1 MNYKKLN
8 NITGWVV
15 FAIATF
21 VYLSTMEQTTSL
33 WDCGEYITT
42 ANKLEV
48 GHPPGAPFFM
58 MLGRLFSAF
67 ASPENAAMMVNSM
80 SALSSSFSILFLFWS
95 ITMLGRKMAKK
106 NGEIDKNASIAI
118 LGAGLVGAL
127 SYTFTD
133 SFWFSAVEGEV
144 YAMSSF
150 FTAIVFWAILKWDVE
165 DDQYSTLEDKTS
177 ATHPNRWILF
187 ICYMIG
193 LSIGVHLLNLLAIP
207 AIVFVIYFKKYD
219 FSWKSFFIAGIASLV
234 VLGTIQSIIIPTTV
248 SLADWVERLFIDS
261 FGLPFNSGAFFF
273 LGALTLLIVIGLKW
287 TSNNGKALLN
297 TGILSLALVLMG
309 YSSFVMI
316 LVRSNANPPLDENN
330 PETLSQLHSYLQREQ
345 YGTWPILSGG
355 YWNSPAFSDCSE
367 DHLGPDKSSFMKV
380 YTLTTLSSAQEVST
394 SDTTVI
400 KELIKPLNLHVR
412 FFKRKSNKKFRY
424 SLIEKELSFVNE
436 WDLNEFRNQCD
447 TINKEFVSL
456 QLPNILSFESTI
468 KKGYIDNLKGKRG
481 EKLVLPE
488 YTTLFP
494 RMYRRGEGDNYKVWC
509 GYEGNQNKPLGPLG
523 FKNPQ
528 TGQLYEDRFKEYQ
541 GLMLNAN
548 NPSFPD
554 EYRNYWR
561 SEASKIYREGLFLPS
576 FLENMQ
582 FLFQYQLNWMYLR
595 YFLWNFSGRQND
607 VQGYGLTGGSS
618 KILEGNWLSGI
629 DFIDNQRLGPQ
640 ETMSDDIKLN
650 KGYNRYFM
658 LPLILGLIG
667 FFFHLIKHPKGWFV
681 VFLLFLLTGIA
692 IVIYLNQKPAEPRE
706 RDYAYAASF
715 YAFSFWIGIG
725 VWALFDF
732 ARNINFNHLK
742 KIATYTIGGSGLILL
757 AQYISGNG
765 MTLGLSLSYMSFVSL
780 MVIGLMFFLGKKYP
794 SHLMIAIV
802 PICLGL
808 FVPGILAFENWDDH
822 DRSNRSTAR
831 DFAANYLNSCDYN
844 AILFT
849 NGDNDT
855 FPLWYIQEVEG
866 VRTDVRVANMS
877 LLSTDWHINQMKK
890 RSYESDPLPINMR
903 ESVYR
908 SGSRD
913 YVLITPNDNTKYKSN
928 SQRLK
933 IQKTLDNL
941 QALLSKTGLDQN
953 SLNSLL
959 TQVFWIQDIA
969 DSLKKDDQDY
979 KSKSIGAGTLEL
991 IKKGYDVKKY
1001 KNKAKSFISL
1011 SGVNNM
1017 GNQINQVLTN
1027 ASKIISKWP
1036 ERWYSAQQ
1044 AIDFISDDRNKK
1056 FQNFSCNNESY
1067 LNFNNIYLE
1076 VNQENAI
1083 KNGIIDSADLK
1094 NPNYRPVLKWALKGS
1109 TLYKADLAVLSLLA
1123 NYQWERPV
1131 YFASI
1136 MGMQANRY
1144 LQKHMYCE
1152 GLTYKLSPVEYGGNG
1167 GTNVE
1172 KMVQLLRG
1180 EYILYKKEGLKDTIG
1195 FSWGNMKGEGVLVDY
1210 YTLRMV
1216 QNIRLQM
1223 MKLSNQLISKNRYNE
1238 AIEVLNLCFAEMPVE
1253 NEQVPADDICYYLCS
1268 NYFVSGDPLEGNRVG
1283 KTLAELQIQRLNH
1296 FVSMDKKHLDFVWKE
1311 LGNAMNMVEMLRQ
1324 ASSNNISS
1332 LLNDKLYKYANY
1344 KGQYDLKD
1352 WILDPSNRSLYEKDI
1367 NKGLRQFQMEQQRR
1381 LKEDKLML
1389 LNEAYSFLIKN
1400 ANNINTPEYFI
1411 SLGVLEETLYKAV
1424 IPKVKEK
1431 FNQNISKRFKFF
1443 YSRKKF
1449 SIEYSLLWS
1458 TPEIREKLVETGW
1471 MEEWGY

>member
-8 NITGWVV
+8 NITGWGV

-21 VYLSTMEQTTSL
+21 VYLFTMEQTTSL

-106 NGEIDKNASIAI
+106 NGELDKNSSIAI

-165 DDQYSTLEDKTS
+165 DDQYIVLEDKST
-177 ATHPNRWILF
+177 AKHPNRWILF

-207 AIVFVIYFKKYD
+207 AIVFVIYFKKYE
-219 FSWKSFFIAGIASLV
+219 FSWKSFLIAGITSLV
-234 VLGTIQSIIIPTTV
+234 VLGAIQSVIIPTTV

-273 LGALTLLIVIGLKW
+273 LGALTLLIVFGLKW
-287 TSNNGKALLN
+287 SSNKGKALLN

-330 PETLSQLHSYLQREQ
+330 PETLSQLHSYLKREQ
-345 YGTWPILSGG
+345 YGTWPILSGRF
-355 YWNSPAFSDCSE
+355 WNSPAFSDCSE

-380 YTLTTLSSAQEVST
+380 YTLTTLGSAQEVSK
-394 SDTTVI
+394 SDTAVI
-400 KELIKPLNLHVR
+400 KELIKPLNLHIR
-412 FFKRKSNKKFRY
+412 FFKGKSNKQYRY

-447 TINKEFVSL
+447 SINKEFNSF
-456 QLPNILSFESTI
+456 QLPNILSFESTV
-468 KKGYIDNLKGKRG
+468 KKGYIDNLKGKKG
-481 EKLVLPE
+481 DKLFLAE

-494 RMYRRGEGDNYKVWC
+494 RMYRQGEGDKYKVWC
-509 GYEGNQNKPLGPLG
+509 GYEGNTNKPLPAM
-523 FKNPQ
+523 
-528 TGQLYEDRFKEYQ
+528 GQINKMLQQNYTDRFQQYQ
-541 GLMLNAN
+541 ALMTYAN
-548 NPSFPD
+548 NASAPD
-554 EYRNYWR
+554 KQRQYLRGI
-561 SEASKIYREGLFLPS
+561 ATDLSKDGLFLPS
-576 FLENMQ
+576 FSENIQ

-640 ETMSDDIKLN
+640 ETLSDDIKLN

-667 FFFHLIKHPKGWFV
+667 FFFHLVKHPKGWFV

-725 VWALFDF
+725 VWALFDLGSSF
-732 ARNINFNHLK
+732 INSHSRNIKRSLNTDDVPSFWLNVSSFLVP
-742 KIATYTIGGSGLILL
+742 IVGLIIYLSKIDKEPAKAKSAGKVALWSFGINFLL
-757 AQYISGNG
+757 LTPAFLSGDFVMISI
-765 MTLGLSLSYMSFVSL
+765 LLYFVLVSFILTVLIYVVGRIFGVRGVAFTSIA
-780 MVIGLMFFLGKKYP
+780 IGL
-794 SHLMIAIV
+794 IV
-802 PICLGL
+802 PS
-808 FVPGILAFENWDDH
+808 ILAYENWDDH

-890 RSYESDPLPINMR
+890 RAYESDPLPINMR

-933 IQKTLDNL
+933 IQKSLNKL
-941 QALLSKTGLDQN
+941 QASLSNSGLDKN
-953 SLNSLL
+953 SLSSLL
-959 TQVFWIQDIA
+959 AQVFWIQDIA

-979 KSKSIGAGTLEL
+979 KSNSIGAGTLEL
-991 IKKGYDVKKY
+991 IKNGYDIKKY
-1001 KNKAKSFISL
+1001 KNKAKSFITL
-1011 SGVNNM
+1011 AGTNNI
-1017 GNQINQVLTN
+1017 GSQISQVLAN
-1027 ASKIISKWP
+1027 ASKTISKWP
-1036 ERWYSAQQ
+1036 ERWYSAQE

-1056 FQNFSCNNESY
+1056 FQSFSCNNESF

-1076 VNQENAI
+1076 VNEENAI

-1094 NPNYRPVLKWALKGS
+1094 KPNYRSVLKWALKGS
-1109 TLYKADLAVLSLLA
+1109 MLYKADLAVLSLLA
-1123 NYQWERPV
+1123 NYQWERPI

-1167 GTNVE
+1167 GTNID
-1172 KMVQLLRG
+1172 KMVQLFKG
-1180 EYILYKKEGLKDTIG
+1180 EYALKKRNNEIDSIEFL
-1195 FSWGNMKGEGVLVDY
+1195 WGNMKEKGVLVDY
-1210 YTLRMV
+1210 YTMRMV

-1223 MKLSNQLISKNRYNE
+1223 MKLSDQLIAENRYDE
-1238 AIEVLNLCFAEMPVE
+1238 AVEVLDLCFEEMPIE

-1268 NYFVSGDPLEGNRVG
+1268 NYFEAGDTLKGNEIG
-1283 KTLAELQIQRLNH
+1283 KKLAELQLQRLNH
-1296 FVSMDKKHLDFVWKE
+1296 FASMDKEHLSYVWSE
-1311 LGNAMNMVEMLRQ
+1311 LGKAMFNVEMLRE
-1324 ASSNNISS
+1324 ASLVDIDRNKMFEPD
-1332 LLNDKLYKYANY
+1332 NDNMSGSVSFAY
-1344 KGQYDLKD
+1344 KGVLANTDYDNICAKIKD
-1352 WILDPSNRSLYEKDI
+1352 VFVDNY
-1367 NKGLRQFQMEQQRR
+1367 
-1381 LKEDKLML
+1381 
-1389 LNEAYSFLIKN
+1389 
-1400 ANNINTPEYFI
+1400 
-1411 SLGVLEETLYKAV
+1411 
-1424 IPKVKEK
+1424 
-1431 FNQNISKRFKFF
+1431 
-1443 YSRKKF
+1443 
-1449 SIEYSLLWS
+1449 
-1458 TPEIREKLVETGW
+1458 REKSAFFSNQQKFPVYYTQL
-1471 MEEWGY
+1471 WGGSMK

>member
-106 NGEIDKNASIAI
+106 NGEIDKNASVAI

-165 DDQYSTLEDKTS
+165 DDQYSALEDKTS

-287 TSNNGKALLN
+287 SSNNGKALLN

-330 PETLSQLHSYLQREQ
+330 PETLSQLHSYLKREQ
-345 YGTWPILSGG
+345 YGTWPILSGRF
-355 YWNSPAFSDCSE
+355 WNSPAYSDCSE

-380 YTLTTLSSAQEVST
+380 YTLTTLGSAQEVSN

-412 FFKRKSNKKFRY
+412 FFKGKSNKKYRY

-436 WDLNEFRNQCD
+436 WDLNEFRTQCD

-468 KKGYIDNLKGKRG
+468 KKGYIDNLKGKKG
-481 EKLVLPE
+481 DKLFLPE

-494 RMYRRGEGDNYKVWC
+494 RMYRQGEGDKYKVWC
-509 GYEGNQNKPLGPLG
+509 GYEGNTNKPLPALG
-523 FKNPQ
+523 QINKMLQQNY
-528 TGQLYEDRFKEYQ
+528 TDRFQQYQ
-541 GLMLNAN
+541 ALMTYAN
-548 NPSFPD
+548 NASAPD
-554 EYRNYWR
+554 NQRQYLRGI
-561 SEASKIYREGLFLPS
+561 ATDLSKDGLFLPS
-576 FLENMQ
+576 FSENIQ

-640 ETMSDDIKLN
+640 ETISDDIKLN
-650 KGYNRYFM
+650 KGYNKYFM

-765 MTLGLSLSYMSFVSL
+765 MTLGLSLSYMTVVSL
-780 MVIGLMFFLGKKYP
+780 LVFGLMFFLGKKYP

-802 PICLGL
+802 PIGLGL
-808 FVPGILAFENWDDH
+808 FVPSILAFENWDDH
-822 DRSNRSTAR
+822 NRSNRSTAR

-890 RSYESDPLPINMR
+890 RAYESDPLPINMR

-941 QALLSKTGLDQN
+941 QALLGKSGLDQN

-969 DSLKKDDQDY
+969 DSLRKDDQDY
-979 KSKSIGAGTLEL
+979 KSKSISDGTLEL
-991 IKKGYDVKKY
+991 IKKGYDLTEY
-1001 KNKAKSFISL
+1001 KNKAKNFIAL
-1011 SGVNNM
+1011 AGVNNM
-1017 GNQINQVLTN
+1017 GGQISQVLTN

-1056 FQNFSCNNESY
+1056 FQSFSCNNESY

-1109 TLYKADLAVLSLLA
+1109 MLYKADLAVLSLLA
-1123 NYQWERPV
+1123 NYQWERPI

-1167 GTNVE
+1167 GTNIN
-1172 KMVQLLRG
+1172 KMVQLFKG
-1180 EYILYKKEGLKDTIG
+1180 EYALEKRNNQKDSIE
-1195 FSWGNMKGEGVLVDY
+1195 FLWGNMKEKGVLVDY
-1210 YTLRMV
+1210 YTMRMV

-1223 MKLSNQLISKNRYNE
+1223 MKLSDQLIAENRYDE
-1238 AIEVLNLCFAEMPVE
+1238 AVDILNLCFREMPVE

-1268 NYFVSGDPLEGNRVG
+1268 NYFEAGDTIKGNEIG
-1283 KTLAELQIQRLNH
+1283 KKLAELQLQRLNH
-1296 FVSMDKKHLDFVWKE
+1296 FASMDKEHLSYVWSE
-1311 LGNAMNMVEMLRQ
+1311 LGKALFNVEMLRE
-1324 ASSNNISS
+1324 ASLVDIDRNKMFEPDNNMSGS
-1332 LLNDKLYKYANY
+1332 VSFAY
-1344 KGQYDLKD
+1344 KGVLANTDYDNICAKIKD
-1352 WILDPSNRSLYEKDI
+1352 VFVDNY
-1367 NKGLRQFQMEQQRR
+1367 
-1381 LKEDKLML
+1381 
-1389 LNEAYSFLIKN
+1389 
-1400 ANNINTPEYFI
+1400 
-1411 SLGVLEETLYKAV
+1411 
-1424 IPKVKEK
+1424 
-1431 FNQNISKRFKFF
+1431 
-1443 YSRKKF
+1443 
-1449 SIEYSLLWS
+1449 
-1458 TPEIREKLVETGW
+1458 REKSTFFSNQQKFPVYYTQL
-1471 MEEWGY
+1471 WGGSMK

>member
-287 TSNNGKALLN
+287 SSNNGKALLN

-330 PETLSQLHSYLQREQ
+330 PETLSQLHSYLKREQ
-345 YGTWPILSGG
+345 YGTWPILSGRF
-355 YWNSPAFSDCSE
+355 WNSPAYSDCSE

-380 YTLTTLSSAQEVST
+380 YTLTTLGSAQEVST

-412 FFKRKSNKKFRY
+412 FFKGKSNKKYRY

-481 EKLVLPE
+481 DKLFLAE

-494 RMYRRGEGDNYKVWC
+494 RMYRQGEGDKYKVWC
-509 GYEGNQNKPLGPLG
+509 GYEGNTNKPLPALG
-523 FKNPQ
+523 QINKMLQQNY
-528 TGQLYEDRFKEYQ
+528 TDRFQQYQ
-541 GLMLNAN
+541 ALMTYAN
-548 NPSFPD
+548 NASAPD
-554 EYRNYWR
+554 NQRQYLRGI
-561 SEASKIYREGLFLPS
+561 ATDLSKDGLFLPS
-576 FLENMQ
+576 FSENIQ

-640 ETMSDDIKLN
+640 ETISDDIKLN

-765 MTLGLSLSYMSFVSL
+765 MTLGLSLSYMTVVSL
-780 MVIGLMFFLGKKYP
+780 LVFGLMFFLGKKYP

-802 PICLGL
+802 PIGLGL
-808 FVPGILAFENWDDH
+808 FVPSILAFENWDDH
-822 DRSNRSTAR
+822 NRSNRSTAR

-890 RSYESDPLPINMR
+890 RAYESDPLPINMR

-941 QALLSKTGLDQN
+941 QALLGKSGLDQN

-979 KSKSIGAGTLEL
+979 KSKSISDGTLEL
-991 IKKGYDVKKY
+991 IKKGYDLTEY
-1001 KNKAKSFISL
+1001 KNKAKNFIAL
-1011 SGVNNM
+1011 AGVNNM
-1017 GNQINQVLTN
+1017 GGQISQVLTN

-1056 FQNFSCNNESY
+1056 FQSFSCNNESY

-1083 KNGIIDSADLK
+1083 KNGIIDSTDLK

-1109 TLYKADLAVLSLLA
+1109 MLYKADLAVLSLLA
-1123 NYQWERPV
+1123 NYQWERPI

-1152 GLTYKLSPVEYGGNG
+1152 GLTYKLSPIEYGGNG
-1167 GTNVE
+1167 GTNIN
-1172 KMVQLLRG
+1172 KMVQLFKG
-1180 EYILYKKEGLKDTIG
+1180 EYALEKRNNQKDSIE
-1195 FSWGNMKGEGVLVDY
+1195 FLWGNMKEKGVLVDY
-1210 YTLRMV
+1210 YTMRMV

-1223 MKLSNQLISKNRYNE
+1223 MKLSDQLIAENRYDE
-1238 AIEVLNLCFAEMPVE
+1238 AVDILNLCFREMPVE

-1268 NYFVSGDPLEGNRVG
+1268 NYFEAGDTIKGNEIG
-1283 KTLAELQIQRLNH
+1283 KKLAELQLQRLNH
-1296 FVSMDKKHLDFVWKE
+1296 FASMDKEHLSYVWSE
-1311 LGNAMNMVEMLRQ
+1311 LGKALFNVEMLRE
-1324 ASSNNISS
+1324 ASLVDIDRNKMFEPDNNNMSGS
-1332 LLNDKLYKYANY
+1332 VSFAY
-1344 KGQYDLKD
+1344 KGVLANTDYDNICAK
-1352 WILDPSNRSLYEKDI
+1352 I
-1367 NKGLRQFQMEQQRR
+1367 
-1381 LKEDKLML
+1381 KEVFVD
-1389 LNEAYSFLIKN
+1389 NY
-1400 ANNINTPEYFI
+1400 
-1411 SLGVLEETLYKAV
+1411 
-1424 IPKVKEK
+1424 
-1431 FNQNISKRFKFF
+1431 
-1443 YSRKKF
+1443 
-1449 SIEYSLLWS
+1449 
-1458 TPEIREKLVETGW
+1458 REKSAFFSNQQKFPVYYTQL
-1471 MEEWGY
+1471 WGGSMK